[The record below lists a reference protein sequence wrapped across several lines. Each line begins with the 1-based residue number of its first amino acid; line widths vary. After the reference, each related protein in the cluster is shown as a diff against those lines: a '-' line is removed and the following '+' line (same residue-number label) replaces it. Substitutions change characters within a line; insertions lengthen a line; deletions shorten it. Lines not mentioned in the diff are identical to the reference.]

1 MNAREPMPEMLFL
14 IFLSKKRK
22 KERKQIRAGIT
33 FLFTKRSK
41 RKIKIASMMVIR
53 PIPQHKGYK
62 RFYNYVSNV
71 EHLNTNNNFL
81 KP

>member
-22 KERKQIRAGIT
+22 QIRAGMT

-53 PIPQHKGYK
+53 PIPQHKGHK

-71 EHLNTNNNFL
+71 EHLNTNNNF
-81 KP
+81 